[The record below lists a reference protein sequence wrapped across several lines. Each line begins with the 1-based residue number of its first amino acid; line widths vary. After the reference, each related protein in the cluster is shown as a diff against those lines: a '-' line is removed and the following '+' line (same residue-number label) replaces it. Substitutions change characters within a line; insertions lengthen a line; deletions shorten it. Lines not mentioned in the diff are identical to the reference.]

1 MTDAGSVERSRRAR
15 AAGTP
20 TSGEPMLWL
29 TGAALVVCLA
39 MVFGL
44 CGWIAIRALPSFW
57 PGEVVALETRDGALH
72 VGEVARVEEYR
83 IDGSESSEL
92 PADVRSGLAVD
103 EDGALRA
110 SRTLL
115 RTGNYDLFESHFRW
129 IDDADLVGS
138 AQGTAR
144 LPDEVAVVERMEWGR
159 FYGFPTLAA
168 RVEDLAM
175 EGGSE
180 EARRA
185 ELARR
190 ALEKPPDGALAG
202 ARVRRTGADGR
213 SVDRFVRIESV
224 LADDRVTGFA
234 WLYEGSSE
242 AWARLAEWVP
252 LAAAQRAR
260 IGELRQREVG
270 AVAARLESARLLRRQ
285 AELEHRPS
293 PAWIAAYD
301 DLRAARLTGDS
312 DAVARAERALADVE
326 RDFGPAPAAF
336 LRAIEDAEA
345 VERAAEAEFVVL
357 IDQIAA
363 IEAQAA
369 RNVVHFA
376 TSAEGV
382 EKSIQALD
390 IVRAYPANRLGL
402 LDRVGIY
409 VSRWGE
415 FLGGQPREANNE
427 GGVFPAI
434 FGTVLMTLLMCLVV
448 VPFGVLA
455 ALYLREYARDGLW
468 VSLLRIAVNNLAGV
482 PSIVFGVFGLGF
494 FCYIVGASID
504 DLFYAERLP
513 QPTFGKGGLIWASLT
528 LALLTAP
535 VVIVATEEALA
546 AVPRSVREGSYAC
559 GAGKWQTLR
568 RVVLPQAMPGILTGA
583 ILAMARG
590 AGEVAPL
597 MLVGAVKLAPELPF
611 ALEPPFGINRSFM
624 HLGFHVY
631 DLGFQS
637 QNSEAAK
644 PMVYTTA
651 LLLIAVVVILNVA
664 ALTLRA
670 KLRRRS
676 FHAAF

>member
-1 MTDAGSVERSRRAR
+1 
-15 AAGTP
+15 
-20 TSGEPMLWL
+20 MLWL
-29 TGAALVVCLA
+29 TSGALVVCLA

-44 CGWIAIRALPSFW
+44 CGWIAMRALPSFW

-72 VGEVARVEEYR
+72 IGEVARVEEYTLAAADVAR
-83 IDGSESSEL
+83 L
-92 PADVRSGLAVD
+92 PEEVRSGLSSNPDGSVD
-103 EDGALRA
+103 S
-110 SRTLL
+110 SRTLV

-129 IDDADLVGS
+129 LDDLELVASDGV
-138 AQGTAR
+138 TLR
-144 LPDEVAVVERMEWGR
+144 TPDEVAVVERMEWGR

-168 RVEDLAM
+168 RVEALVATDE
-175 EGGSE
+175 EG
-180 EARRA
+180 RRD
-185 ELARR
+185 EVR
-190 ALEKPPDGALAG
+190 ALASERGPEGAVAG
-202 ARVRRTGADGR
+202 VRVLREGAGGR
-213 SVDRFVRIESV
+213 ADERFVRVDALRDE
-224 LADDRVTGFA
+224 DRLIAFA
-234 WLYEGSSE
+234 WLYEGSAM
-242 AWARLAEWVP
+242 AWDRLAEWVP
-252 LAAAQRAR
+252 EAAAQRAR
-260 IGELRQREVG
+260 IGDLREREVG
-270 AVAARLESARLLRRQ
+270 AVSARLESARLQRRE

-301 DLRAARLTGDS
+301 ELRLARAGEDP
-312 DAVARAERALADVE
+312 DAVLRAERALGDVE
-326 RDFGPAPAAF
+326 RDFGPVPEAF
-336 LRAIEDAEA
+336 LRAIEA
-345 VERAAEAEFVVL
+345 VERVERSAEAEFAVL

-363 IEAQAA
+363 IEEQAS
-369 RNVVHFA
+369 RTVVHFA
-376 TSAEGV
+376 TSVEGV
-382 EKSIQALD
+382 EKTVRVLD
-390 IVRAYPANRLGL
+390 IVRAYPANRLAF
-402 LDRVGIY
+402 LDRVGVY
-409 VSRWGE
+409 LSRWGE
-415 FLGGQPREANNE
+415 FLTGPPREANNE

-455 ALYLREYARDGLW
+455 ALYLCEYAKAGVW
-468 VSLLRIAVNNLAGV
+468 VSLLRVAVNNLAGV

-504 DLFYAERLP
+504 DLFYASRLP

-559 GAGKWQTLR
+559 GAGQWQTLR
-568 RVVLPQAMPGILTGA
+568 RVVLPQAMPGILTGT

-611 ALEPPFGINRSFM
+611 ALEPPFGVNRSFM

-651 LLLIAVVVILNVA
+651 LLLIGIVVSLNVA
-664 ALTLRA
+664 ALLLRSR
-670 KLRRRS
+670 LRRRA
-676 FHAAF
+676 FHATF